1 MGNAGLSS
9 NNLNAMIL
17 YNFTS
22 SSVIFSICSLERAD
36 AASPDALIQSQPDGN
51 ASVQVSLT
59 NISSSFLDKCQ
70 YLVGQPRAMEGL

>member
-9 NNLNAMIL
+9 NNPSAMIL

-51 ASVQVSLT
+51 ASVQ
-59 NISSSFLDKCQ
+59 ILDKCQ
-70 YLVGQPRAMEGL
+70 NLVGQPRAMEGL